1 MFRTRYLE
9 LSMFHPMVLCAL
21 PNVERRAMSSAAV
34 FLYLYSIAGK
44 IEAKYVQD
52 DHVRRCIATCSIMRS
67 RVQQSYHLT
76 HRGSMRR
83 GSCEIHNMWPN
94 KNECILDLNLPIY
107 VISAITVCRKASLL
121 RSWTSSSRFT
131 SCDSWW
137 SLLGKCSK
145 TSCGLEEIETIR
157 NWGWIWEKCFLSVWV
172 TEF

>member
-83 GSCEIHNMWPN
+83 GHVKSTICDQIKMNVFW
-94 KNECILDLNLPIY
+94 ILICL
-107 VISAITVCRKASLL
+107 
-121 RSWTSSSRFT
+121 FM
-131 SCDSWW
+131 
-137 SLLGKCSK
+137 
-145 TSCGLEEIETIR
+145 
-157 NWGWIWEKCFLSVWV
+157 
-172 TEF
+172 